1 MYSNFLKN
9 LIDRLVSLILCIILF
24 MPFIIISLIILFTS
38 KGPIFFIQDRLGFK
52 GKVFKI
58 IKFRTMIDKKR
69 ETHNEIYQNDNEL
82 TSVGILLRKFKID
95 ELPQLFN
102 VLRGEMSLV
111 GPRPALPDHINI
123 YENES
128 HNRLNA
134 KPGMTGLA
142 QVNGNI
148 YLSWEERWIYDLSYI
163 DDITFCNDIK
173 IIFKT
178 LLVILKGEKL
188 YLKKHD

>member
-69 ETHNEIYQNDNEL
+69 ETHNEIYQDDNEL

>member
-24 MPFIIISLIILFTS
+24 IPFIIISLIILFTS

-69 ETHNEIYQNDNEL
+69 ETHNEIYQDDNEL